1 MTGAALWKLCEAIL
15 HTLCAWSLVGGVLA
29 GIVTI
34 DGSGRV
40 AEAVL

>member
-1 MTGAALWKLCEAIL
+1 VANIEAAL
-15 HTLCAWSLVGGVLA
+15 AWSLVGGVLA